1 MPFKKGQI
9 GNPAGRPKGAKH
21 KLSESFYADCL
32 AAYNDERVGGLEAL
46 ITFINASS
54 RNRMV
59 FYNWLAKTIPSN
71 VAVTGEDGKGPVAV
85 NVKVTF
91 VDTKG

>member
-1 MPFKKGQI
+1 MSFKKGNKL
-9 GNPAGRPKGAKH
+9 GGRPKGAKS

-32 AAYNDERVGGLEAL
+32 AAYNDPRIGGLESL
-46 ITFINASS
+46 IKFIAKTD
-54 RNRMV
+54 RNRMI